1 MEYSDDVLAR
11 IRDALTEYHA
21 ATGHEGRK
29 RSWSKIAFDLY
40 LDFIEP
46 PDLDDEDD
54 DRFPDPN
61 KSLGES
67 LRRFVLG
74 TQVPV
79 PERLKAISQYLI
91 GKGYLSED
99 DLRSGERQRSFARA
113 FAEFLGSNDKPQ
125 PKAASKI
132 KGHYQAV
139 RRKPGQLSEFS
150 ILRVAESTGPAI
162 DVEDT
167 EYTQIADAAAK
178 TKAGLRRTLRRKGGS
193 ELRYEG
199 WLFHWNGQT
208 CLALKDSLGRDAP
221 RLYTVIRHQV
231 LDKKDSERLF
241 VIKSNDFGH
250 RGAGYEMG
258 LMQAM
263 PAGVPD
269 TFVERTFASVRDNLW
284 EFRKE
289 PGHGD

>member
-21 ATGHEGRK
+21 ATGHDGHK

-40 LDFIEP
+40 LDFIEA
-46 PDLDDEDD
+46 PDLEDEDE
-54 DRFPDPN
+54 DRFADPN

-74 TQVPV
+74 TQVPA
-79 PERLKAISQYLI
+79 PDRLKAIGQYLI

-99 DLRSGERQRSFARA
+99 DLRPFWRKAAFACAGVRRISGVERQGPSDRHEQDQGATTRPSGA
-113 FAEFLGSNDKPQ
+113 S
-125 PKAASKI
+125 AASC
-132 KGHYQAV
+132 
-139 RRKPGQLSEFS
+139 RKSS
-150 ILRVAESTGPAI
+150 ILRVAEGSGPVI

-178 TKAGLRRTLRRKGGS
+178 TKAALRRALRRTGGS

-208 CLALKDSLGRDAP
+208 CLALKDFSAETRRASTP
-221 RLYTVIRHQV
+221 
-231 LDKKDSERLF
+231 SSA
-241 VIKSNDFGH
+241 IKSWT
-250 RGAGYEMG
+250 RGTPSASSSSSPMT
-258 LMQAM
+258 L
-263 PAGVPD
+263 D
-269 TFVERTFASVRDNLW
+269 TRRWL
-284 EFRKE
+284 
-289 PGHGD
+289 